1 MIDEEISRIL
11 TEQEQRAHDLL
22 VKHRKGL
29 DLVAEALLEQ
39 ETIDGAL
46 VARLIQKGIDRNVEG
61 NSSGESAGRPE
72 HDTL

>member
-1 MIDEEISRIL
+1 
-11 TEQEQRAHDLL
+11 